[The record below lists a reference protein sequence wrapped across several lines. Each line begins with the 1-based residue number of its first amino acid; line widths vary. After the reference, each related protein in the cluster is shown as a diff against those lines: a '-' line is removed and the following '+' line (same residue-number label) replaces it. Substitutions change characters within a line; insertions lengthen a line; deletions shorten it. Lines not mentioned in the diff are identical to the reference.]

1 MNEVRFSKY
10 YSRIFGTLAEGFK
23 FEIIIILQKDLES
36 TTCGFELAT
45 FIVVVIF
52 EVEVLEI
59 RFFDSSIGYLI

>member
-1 MNEVRFSKY
+1 MKLGLASITVGF
-10 YSRIFGTLAEGFK
+10 FGTLAEGFK